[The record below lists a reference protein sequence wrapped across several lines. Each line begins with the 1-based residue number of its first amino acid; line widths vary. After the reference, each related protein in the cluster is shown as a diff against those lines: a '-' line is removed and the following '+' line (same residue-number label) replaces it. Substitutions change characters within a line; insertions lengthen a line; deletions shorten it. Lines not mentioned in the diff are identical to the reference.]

1 MVNKKLAFSL
11 IILLLSLIT
20 VSCTTAIFN
29 LPYTTISTSNSFSFP
44 KATDSCS
51 LIVSFNRTLS
61 EALLFT
67 MNKYST
73 FDYKNLLPDSSFSL
87 LGVYEIILRADYLD
101 FEELSFDLS
110 CQNGITNVSPQNMRI
125 YTLES
130 GNIFKD
136 TNSYASI
143 PTNIVYSTSFQSNS
157 SYSKI
162 IGFAGKVDSGIAIIG
177 YVSNFF
183 GPYEFKYRLKI
194 DSNVQT
200 VEALTLSLP
209 NIPPQLIPYGLLLD
223 YTGFYYDSNGYT
235 SLYAFSVSS
244 SGVTLPNFKGATLQ
258 YSFQDGNTFRDVK
271 GNAIQILKSSLACFI
286 SADGYSFTK
295 IVSTVTSTALTC
307 SGFSNVQYIAIAAT
321 PAVAGASS
329 SSGSKGSA
337 IQMYSGNY
345 VYTNTIYSK
354 VYYEINVESGKTLT
368 LSSIS
373 LNTKS
378 NGNAYITIDSG
389 GDSST
394 MEFIFSTTQLFS
406 LTYTN
411 YNSYSKTIYV
421 SVEPSSSS
429 TNISFLPYISD
440 YYNVWSYRLPV
451 IITVLVIIPCF
462 TLFTIITVM
471 ITIKKNSRQ
480 SQ

>member
-51 LIVSFNRTLS
+51 LIVSFNSNRTLS
-61 EALLFT
+61 ETLLFT

-73 FDYKNLLPDSSFSL
+73 SDYRNLLPDSSFSL

-194 DSNVQT
+194 DSK
-200 VEALTLSLP
+200 LS
-209 NIPPQLIPYGLLLD
+209 
-223 YTGFYYDSNGYT
+223 
-235 SLYAFSVSS
+235 
-244 SGVTLPNFKGATLQ
+244 
-258 YSFQDGNTFRDVK
+258 
-271 GNAIQILKSSLACFI
+271 
-286 SADGYSFTK
+286 
-295 IVSTVTSTALTC
+295 
-307 SGFSNVQYIAIAAT
+307 
-321 PAVAGASS
+321 
-329 SSGSKGSA
+329 
-337 IQMYSGNY
+337 
-345 VYTNTIYSK
+345 
-354 VYYEINVESGKTLT
+354 
-368 LSSIS
+368 
-373 LNTKS
+373 
-378 NGNAYITIDSG
+378 
-389 GDSST
+389 
-394 MEFIFSTTQLFS
+394 
-406 LTYTN
+406 
-411 YNSYSKTIYV
+411 NS
-421 SVEPSSSS
+421 
-429 TNISFLPYISD
+429 
-440 YYNVWSYRLPV
+440 
-451 IITVLVIIPCF
+451 
-462 TLFTIITVM
+462 
-471 ITIKKNSRQ
+471 
-480 SQ
+480 